1 MEIIGRLTAD
11 AKVNTLKDERQVVNF
26 GIAMNDYYKP
36 KNNEQGKKITT
47 YVQCAYWI
55 NSNIA
60 QRLTKGT
67 MVELF
72 GRIGVNAYSG
82 MNGEA
87 KATLTFHVNNIKI
100 HGTTKASHNSTATET
115 HDTGTTTNAE
125 PKGDLPF

>member
-26 GIAMNDYYKP
+26 GIAMNDFYKP
-36 KNNEQGKKITT
+36 KNSEQGKKITT
-47 YVQCAYWI
+47 YVQCAYWV

-60 QRLTKGT
+60 ARLTKGT

-100 HGTTKASHNSTATET
+100 HGITKANTNSSIAETENA
-115 HDTGTTTNAE
+115 DTTNNIE
-125 PKGDLPF
+125 PKDDLPF

>member
-26 GIAMNDYYKP
+26 GIAMNDFYRT
-36 KNNEQGKKITT
+36 KNSEQGKKITT

-60 QRLTKGT
+60 ERLTKGT

-82 MNGEA
+82 INGEA
-87 KATLTFHVNNIKI
+87 KATLIFHVNNIKI
-100 HGTTKASHNSTATET
+100 HGATKANNHSSTGETENTET
-115 HDTGTTTNAE
+115 TNNTEA
-125 PKGDLPF
+125 KDDLPF

>member
-26 GIAMNDYYKP
+26 GIAMNDFYRT
-36 KNNEQGKKITT
+36 KNSEQGKKITT

-60 QRLTKGT
+60 ERLTKGT

-82 MNGEA
+82 INGEA
-87 KATLTFHVNNIKI
+87 KATLIFHVNNIKI
-100 HGTTKASHNSTATET
+100 HGTTKANNHSASGETDNTDTTNST
-115 HDTGTTTNAE
+115 E
-125 PKGDLPF
+125 PKDDLPF

>member
-26 GIAMNDYYKP
+26 GIAMNDYYRP
-36 KNNEQGKKITT
+36 KNSEQGKKITT

-60 QRLTKGT
+60 ERLTKGT

-100 HGTTKASHNSTATET
+100 HGTAKANHHSAITEVGNAEATTNTET
-115 HDTGTTTNAE
+115 KD
-125 PKGDLPF
+125 DLPF

>member
-26 GIAMNDYYKP
+26 GIAMNDFYRP
-36 KNNEQGKKITT
+36 KNTEQGKKITT

-60 QRLTKGT
+60 ERLTKGT

-100 HGTTKASHNSTATET
+100 HGTTKLINTSPTADTDNTET
-115 HDTGTTTNAE
+115 TNNVE
-125 PKGDLPF
+125 PKDDLPF

>member
-26 GIAMNDYYKP
+26 GIAMNDYFRP
-36 KNNEQGKKITT
+36 KNSEQGKKITT

-60 QRLTKGT
+60 ERLTKGT

-72 GRIGVNAYSG
+72 GRIGANAYSG

-100 HGTTKASHNSTATET
+100 HGITKANTNSSIAETENA
-115 HDTGTTTNAE
+115 DTTNNIE
-125 PKGDLPF
+125 PKDDLPF

>member
-26 GIAMNDYYKP
+26 GIAMNDFYKP
-36 KNNEQGKKITT
+36 KNSEQGKKITT
-47 YVQCAYWI
+47 YVQCAYWV

-60 QRLTKGT
+60 ARLTKGT

-100 HGTTKASHNSTATET
+100 HGATKANNHSSIAETENT
-115 HDTGTTTNAE
+115 DTPTNIE
-125 PKGDLPF
+125 PKDDLPF